1 VQLADL
7 DDASSN
13 EDSCAILV
21 PALSP
26 VLNSESAAP
35 VLFKI
40 IHRGV
45 LCMHPMVLTQHQ
57 VLRMHVMVL
66 TPHKNRCPLPN
77 NLLQMNHWHQ
87 ILELV
92 TSLMLPRVLCSQ
104 DQDLLRTLLRFLLL
118 MQGGKIQQLQHRFVL
133 GLLNSSKGKLHD
145 HRQNGLV
152 PDFVM
157 TFGVLVFIGMVPF
170 TMVCMLVLVSL

>member
-40 IHRGV
+40 IHRG
-45 LCMHPMVLTQHQ
+45 